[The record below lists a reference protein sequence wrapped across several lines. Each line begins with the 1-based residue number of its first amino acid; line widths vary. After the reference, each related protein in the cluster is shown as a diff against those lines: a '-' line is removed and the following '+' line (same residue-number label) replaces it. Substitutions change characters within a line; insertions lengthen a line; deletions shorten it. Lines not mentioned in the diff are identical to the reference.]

1 MYLTIDIADPLGTS
15 YLHMSQPERWLLY
28 FLPKPQPMSVFC
40 HKERERERE
49 RESFKVKTHSYLQS
63 LKSTITF

>member
-1 MYLTIDIADPLGTS
+1 MYLTTDIADPLGTS

-40 HKERERERE
+40 HKERERE
-49 RESFKVKTHSYLQS
+49 SFKVKTHSYLQS

>member
-1 MYLTIDIADPLGTS
+1 MIYMYLTIDIADPLGTS

-40 HKERERERE
+40 HKERERERVL
-49 RESFKVKTHSYLQS
+49 RLKPTLIFKV
-63 LKSTITF
+63 

>member
-1 MYLTIDIADPLGTS
+1 MYLTTDIADPLGTS

-49 RESFKVKTHSYLQS
+49 REIEREF
-63 LKSTITF
+63 